1 RRAHFSRARRGG
13 ARGGAAGVSD
23 DSRAAEL
30 APRAL
35 RQLLLLDGEDGA
47 GLDLHIAHD
56 ALAAAHVG
64 ELDVVAPRLD
74 AADAQAFVVIDLAV
88 TIVLALVGTPLV
100 LAGGR
105 QIKLLH
111 RVRRQV
117 PEADAAAI
125 LRARRGG
132 GETEDQRKAQRF
144 RHGITPARRATGFAP

>member
-1 RRAHFSRARRGG
+1 
-13 ARGGAAGVSD
+13 
-23 DSRAAEL
+23 
-30 APRAL
+30 
-35 RQLLLLDGEDGA
+35 
-47 GLDLHIAHD
+47 
-56 ALAAAHVG
+56 
-64 ELDVVAPRLD
+64 D

-132 GETEDQRKAQRF
+132 GETEGQRKAQRF
-144 RHGITPARRATGFAP
+144 RHGITPARRATGFAPCRYFSPARARSARSASPTPDRHRGNPRPRRWRR